1 MIDPAGSSVDA
12 LSAAEAARR
21 LRDEG
26 PNELPRAPRRTLWRI
41 ALEAARDPMS
51 QLLVAGVVVYLVLG
65 DATEALVL
73 AAFVMVT
80 IGISVVQQGR
90 TERVLQTLRELASP
104 RAQVLRDG

>member
-1 MIDPAGSSVDA
+1 
-12 LSAAEAARR
+12 
-21 LRDEG
+21 
-26 PNELPRAPRRTLWRI
+26 
-41 ALEAARDPMS
+41 MS

-90 TERVLQTLRELASP
+90 TERVLQALRELASP
-104 RAQVLRDG
+104 RAQVLRDGQALRIPGR